1 VDGPTVLT
9 IVFVLAVLIWLGQL
23 AWLFRTA
30 QNQHTDPFRTVS
42 GAAFFFVLAAPV
54 AMSSP
59 GLVDRMGGFVE
70 RVVSRVA
77 PNGGRNH
84 DDPVVP
90 ARLLI
95 SGEQTPL
102 TGPRIRLGRYPNN
115 EIVLDHST
123 VSAYHAEIIQRPDG
137 RHEIIDRESRNGTRV
152 NGALIRNQVLRDGD
166 LITLG
171 AASIHYLSESASD
184 SQAAFAGDYREHAH
198 QSQRGQR
205 SQQQQAQRYDDD
217 YYDER

>member
-9 IVFVLAVLIWLGQL
+9 IVFVLAVLVWLAQL
-23 AWLFRTA
+23 LWLFRTA

-59 GLVDRMGGFVE
+59 GLVDRMGGAVE
-70 RVVSRVA
+70 RVVNRVA
-77 PNGGRNH
+77 PNGGRGQAE
-84 DDPVVP
+84 PAIP

-95 SGEQTPL
+95 SGEQMPL

-171 AASIHYLSESASD
+171 AASIHYLSESSSD
-184 SQAAFAGDYREHAH
+184 TQAAFAGGYR
-198 QSQRGQR
+198 QPSQRNGGQR
-205 SQQQQAQRYDDD
+205 PDEF
-217 YYDER
+217 YDER